1 MQSLTKFILKLKN
14 VFHFEKEEPPL
25 KDKLIS
31 ELEAVK
37 QEIEEIKNKYEEKIA
52 FLESEIS
59 KIKNAQELKNKNINE
74 RLKENGR
81 EEALELSSDIE
92 ALRREVLQVLEELEK
107 E

>member
-1 MQSLTKFILKLKN
+1 LQSLTKFILKFKN
-14 VFHFEKEEPPL
+14 IFHFKKEENEL

-37 QEIEEIKNKYEEKIA
+37 QEIKEIKNKYEEKIA

-59 KIKNAQELKNKNINE
+59 KIKNAQKLKSKNNNE
-74 RLKENGR
+74 EIKDGY
-81 EEALELSSDIE
+81 EEALELNSDIE
-92 ALRREVLQVLEELEK
+92 ALRKEVLQALEELEK